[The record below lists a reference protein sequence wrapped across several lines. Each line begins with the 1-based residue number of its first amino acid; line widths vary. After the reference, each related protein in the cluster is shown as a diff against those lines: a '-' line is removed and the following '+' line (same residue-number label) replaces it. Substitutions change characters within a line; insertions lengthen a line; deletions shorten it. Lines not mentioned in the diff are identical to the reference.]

1 MGRRATMT
9 EKHCL
14 ADIHDNILQQ
24 QKFTLQMAC

>member
-14 ADIHDNILQQ
+14 ADIQNILQQ